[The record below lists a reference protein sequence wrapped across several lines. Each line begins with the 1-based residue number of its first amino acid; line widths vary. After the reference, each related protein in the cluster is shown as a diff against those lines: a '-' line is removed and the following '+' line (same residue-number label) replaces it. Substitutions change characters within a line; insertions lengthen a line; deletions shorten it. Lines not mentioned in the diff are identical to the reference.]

1 MGLLSHFTVAV
12 LLFAFS
18 LLACLFMNRFF
29 TSEARLQIGSIR
41 DEQHDITAHG
51 RLVYNPAKPQ
61 NNSSRG
67 IHPERS
73 QKCNISRGSEC
84 AMAPESRFDCGR
96 DKLLSQSECEN
107 SGCCYAPLLDSAGP
121 PWCFYPRVYP
131 GYKMGPLIP
140 TPRGQG
146 ATLTRASPSY
156 LPKDISTLRLDDI
169 QETADCFHLT
179 VSIHPQTCDQDNT
192 VKDNILILF
201 CFIFMFE
208 IVQQIYFIKARL
220 S

>member
-1 MGLLSHFTVAV
+1 
-12 LLFAFS
+12 
-18 LLACLFMNRFF
+18 MNRFF
-29 TSEARLQIGSIR
+29 TSEARLQIGSVR

-107 SGCCYAPLLDSAGP
+107 RGCCYAPLLDSAGP

-179 VSIHPQTCDQDNT
+179 VSIHPQTCDQDNA

-220 S
+220 SWMSLN

>member
-29 TSEARLQIGSIR
+29 TSEARLQIGSVR

-84 AMAPESRFDCGR
+84 AMALESRFDCGR
-96 DKLLSQSECEN
+96 DKLLSQSECEDRD
-107 SGCCYAPLLDSAGP
+107 AATPLCLTPQDH
-121 PWCFYPRVYP
+121 P
-131 GYKMGPLIP
+131 GAF
-140 TPRGQG
+140 TPVCIL
-146 ATLTRASPSY
+146 AIKWDPSY
-156 LPKDISTLRLDDI
+156 LLLGVRVP
-169 QETADCFHLT
+169 H
-179 VSIHPQTCDQDNT
+179 
-192 VKDNILILF
+192 
-201 CFIFMFE
+201 
-208 IVQQIYFIKARL
+208 
-220 S
+220 